1 VTWRE
6 GDRALAAMIPEP
18 GVADKSRHC
27 GRIVVAVDEV
37 AATRV
42 VVGEDHPIFREGL
55 VRVLEGAGFEVV
67 AAVGDASDVVR
78 KTRAHRPDV
87 VIVDIQMPPD
97 RTDDGL
103 RAALEIRASDPDV
116 GVLVLSEF
124 LEDRYA
130 LDLVGDRAEGV
141 GYLLKD
147 KVGDVAAFTDAVRR
161 VAASGSALDPDVVAL
176 LVGRKRLDSPLDRL
190 TKREREVLSLMAE
203 GRSNAGIAEQIVVT
217 VAGVE
222 RHITSIFDK
231 LGLAQS
237 PERHRRVVA
246 VLNYLESH

>member
-1 VTWRE
+1 LC
-6 GDRALAAMIPEP
+6 A
-18 GVADKSRHC
+18 VAQTTP
-27 GRIVVAVDEV
+27 I
-37 AATRV
+37 RV

-55 VRVLEGAGFEVV
+55 IRVLEGNGFEVV
-67 AAVGDASDVVR
+67 ATAGDARDVVR

-87 VIVDIQMPPD
+87 VVVDIQMPPD

-103 RAALEIRASDPDV
+103 RAALEIRASDPGI

-141 GYLLKD
+141 GYLLKN
-147 KVGDVAAFTDAVRR
+147 KVGDLAVFNDAVRR
-161 VAASGSALDPDVVAL
+161 VAAHGSALDPDVVSL
-176 LVGRKRLDSPLDRL
+176 LVGRERRNSPLDTL

-203 GRSNAGIAEQIVVT
+203 GRSNGGIADQLVVT

-231 LGLAQS
+231 LGLQQS

-246 VLNYLESH
+246 VLKYLQS

>member
-1 VTWRE
+1 M
-6 GDRALAAMIPEP
+6 DAAT
-18 GVADKSRHC
+18 
-27 GRIVVAVDEV
+27 
-37 AATRV
+37 ATRV

-55 VRVLEGAGFEVV
+55 IRVLEGDGFEVV
-67 AAVGDASDVVR
+67 AAAGDARDVVR
-78 KTRAHRPDV
+78 KTRAYHPDV
-87 VIVDIQMPPD
+87 LIVDIQMPPD

-147 KVGDVAAFTDAVRR
+147 KVGDVAAFTEAVRR
-161 VAASGSALDPDVVAL
+161 VAADGSALDPDVVAL
-176 LVGRKRLDSPLDRL
+176 LVGRKRLNSPLDGL

-237 PERHRRVVA
+237 PESHRRVVA
-246 VLNYLESH
+246 VLKYLQS

>member
-1 VTWRE
+1 
-6 GDRALAAMIPEP
+6 M
-18 GVADKSRHC
+18 DKP
-27 GRIVVAVDEV
+27 

-55 VRVLEGAGFEVV
+55 IRVLEDRGFEVV
-67 AAVGDASDVVR
+67 AAAGDAPDVVR
-78 KTRAHRPDV
+78 KTRAYQPDV

-97 RTDDGL
+97 HTDDGL
-103 RAALEIRASDPDV
+103 RAALEIRASEPEV

-130 LDLVGDRAEGV
+130 LDLVGDRAAGV

-147 KVGDVAAFTDAVRR
+147 KVGDVASFTDAVRR
-161 VAASGSALDPDVVAL
+161 VAADGSALDPDVVAL
-176 LVGRKRLDSPLDRL
+176 LVGRKRLNSPLDRL

-217 VAGVE
+217 IAGVE

-237 PERHRRVVA
+237 PEQHRRVVA
-246 VLNYLESH
+246 VLKYLQS

>member
-1 VTWRE
+1 LLV
-6 GDRALAAMIPEP
+6 
-18 GVADKSRHC
+18 
-27 GRIVVAVDEV
+27 VDEV

-55 VRVLEGAGFEVV
+55 IRVLEGDGFEVV
-67 AAVGDASDVVR
+67 AAASDAHDVVR

-87 VIVDIQMPPD
+87 VVVDIQMPPD

-103 RAALEIRASDPDV
+103 RAALEIRASNPDV

-124 LEDRYA
+124 LESRYA

-147 KVGDVAAFTDAVRR
+147 KLGDVARFTDAVRR
-161 VAASGSALDPDVVAL
+161 VAADGSALDPDVVAL
-176 LVGRKRLDSPLDRL
+176 LVGRKRLNSPLDRL

-246 VLNYLESH
+246 VLKYLQS

>member
-1 VTWRE
+1 M
-6 GDRALAAMIPEP
+6 DAA
-18 GVADKSRHC
+18 
-27 GRIVVAVDEV
+27 

-55 VRVLEGAGFEVV
+55 IRVLEGDGFEVV
-67 AAVGDASDVVR
+67 AAAGDARDVVR
-78 KTRAHRPDV
+78 KTRAYHPDV
-87 VIVDIQMPPD
+87 LIVDIQMPPD

-147 KVGDVAAFTDAVRR
+147 KVGDVAAFTEAVRR
-161 VAASGSALDPDVVAL
+161 VAADGSALDPDVVAL
-176 LVGRKRLDSPLDRL
+176 LVGRKRLNSPLDSL

-203 GRSNAGIAEQIVVT
+203 GRSNAGIAEEIVVT
-217 VAGVE
+217 VGGVE

-231 LGLAQS
+231 LGLPQS

-246 VLNYLESH
+246 VLKYLQS

>member
-1 VTWRE
+1 M
-6 GDRALAAMIPEP
+6 DAA
-18 GVADKSRHC
+18 
-27 GRIVVAVDEV
+27 

-55 VRVLEGAGFEVV
+55 IRVLEGDGFEVV
-67 AAVGDASDVVR
+67 AAAGDARDVVR
-78 KTRAHRPDV
+78 KTRAYHPDV
-87 VIVDIQMPPD
+87 LIVDIQMPPD

-147 KVGDVAAFTDAVRR
+147 KVGDVAAFTEAVRR
-161 VAASGSALDPDVVAL
+161 VAADGSALDPDVVAL
-176 LVGRKRLDSPLDRL
+176 LVGRKRLNSPLDGL

-237 PERHRRVVA
+237 PESHRRVVA
-246 VLNYLESH
+246 VLKYLQS